1 MAGSMRR
8 IAMSLAAAAAL
19 AGCAVTNETYPRP
32 VTTTISPPVS
42 NIPNIYTSAPR
53 APLHSELF
61 ACNTWGS
68 NLGLIG
74 QRGEAT
80 NYTPY
85 METPAGSLL
94 RNPTEVGCLSSGFG
108 FRSTATG
115 GGRQHNG
122 IDIANRDGGFIFAA
136 GDGRVVSADYRSG
149 FGNFIEIDHGNGVHT
164 RYAHMVEIDP
174 NLRPGARIVAG
185 TPMGRM
191 GMTGNATGVHLHYE
205 VIVDGLLV
213 DPIHYG
219 ATQPFV
225 TTPVTQTYQQPIP
238 ISPPVAMAPA
248 EPMIDQSLA
257 PPPVVTPAIQNYPEP
272 VRLQRP
278 DGMR

>member
-1 MAGSMRR
+1 MRH
-8 IAMSLAAAAAL
+8 IFTSLAATAAL

-32 VTTTISPPVS
+32 VTSVISPPVS
-42 NIPNIYTSAPR
+42 NVPNIYTNAAR

-85 METPAGSLL
+85 IETPAGPLL

-108 FRSTATG
+108 FRSTSAG

-122 IDIANRDGGFIFAA
+122 IDIANPNGGFIYAA
-136 GDGRVVSADYRSG
+136 GDGRIVSADYRGG
-149 FGNFIEIDHGNGVHT
+149 FGNLIEIDHGNGVQT
-164 RYAHMVEIDP
+164 RYAHMVEFDP
-174 NLRPGARIVAG
+174 NLRPGAWIAAG
-185 TPMGRM
+185 TPIGRM

-213 DPIHYG
+213 DPINYG
-219 ATQPFV
+219 APQPFQ
-225 TTPVTQTYQQPIP
+225 TTQVARAYEQPIP
-238 ISPPVAMAPA
+238 IAPPSEIEPASPAAEAPVEQEPTAAPA
-248 EPMIDQSLA
+248 LQS
-257 PPPVVTPAIQNYPEP
+257 YPEP